1 METSPRCRKYEKN
14 EAAIAKVVNAE
25 RLFGYLPEKVCSLA
39 TYCRDRKKEGLPL
52 TPVQGRLFAQLV
64 NVYHKEPEVPQY
76 QKQFLDNV
84 KQLGSQI
91 RSVNF

>member
-1 METSPRCRKYEKN
+1 METSPGAEKYEKN
-14 EAAIAKVVNAE
+14 EAAIAKAVNAE
-25 RLFGYLPEKVCSLA
+25 RPLGYLPEKVCSLA

-52 TPVQGRLFAQLV
+52 TPVQERFFAQLV

-84 KQLGSQI
+84 KQFGLQI

>member
-1 METSPRCRKYEKN
+1 MLKGLLGT
-14 EAAIAKVVNAE
+14 
-25 RLFGYLPEKVCSLA
+25 YLKKCAVWPLIVA
-39 TYCRDRKKEGLPL
+39 TEKKEGLSL
-52 TPVQGRLFAQLV
+52 TPVQERFFAQLV

-76 QKQFLDNV
+76 QNQFLDNV